1 MLTKEETKKIT
12 NLLKQIALFV
22 DFEENTSLTF
32 DKDVNALLEDLL
44 DLENEITALKLLIN
58 GLNAMLLRP
67 IEKEINFEVY
77 TGQDHWKDDYT
88 DVRLYLIEKRKEFVD
103 ENLLKLNNILEK
115 KLILNNDVNSKD
127 DVLIPD
133 LNTLQNRTKILLLQE
148 LGVLDFLKKKEPFK
162 NSTNLAKLIA
172 ELISGKNDDVN
183 AVYNSIRTDLSYVN
197 QKKNPKSPYTKPQ
210 IKIVNS
216 ILTSFSLPL
225 IK

>member
-12 NLLKQIALFV
+12 SLLKQIALFV
-22 DFEENTSLTF
+22 DFEQNTSLTF
-32 DKDVNALLEDLL
+32 DKDVNALLEGLL

-67 IEKEINFEVY
+67 IEKEIGYEVY
-77 TGQDHWKDDYT
+77 ICRDYWKDDP
-88 DVRLYLIEKRKEFVD
+88 DVRLFLIEKRKEFVD

-115 KLILNNDVNSKD
+115 KLILNNDVNAKD
-127 DVLIPD
+127 DVLITD

-183 AVYNSIRTDLSYVN
+183 SVYNSIRTDLSYVT
-197 QKKNPKSPYTKPQ
+197 QKKNSKSPYKNRQ

-216 ILTSFSLPL
+216 ILASFSLPL

>member
-12 NLLKQIALFV
+12 SLLKQIALFV
-22 DFEENTSLTF
+22 DFEQNTSLTF
-32 DKDVNALLEDLL
+32 DKDVNALLEGLL

-67 IEKEINFEVY
+67 IEKEIGYEVY
-77 TGQDHWKDDYT
+77 ICRDYWKDDP
-88 DVRLYLIEKRKEFVD
+88 DVRLFLIEKRKEFVD

-115 KLILNNDVNSKD
+115 KLILNNDVNAKD
-127 DVLIPD
+127 DVLITD

-148 LGVLDFLKKKEPFK
+148 LGVLDFLKKKETFK

-183 AVYNSIRTDLSYVN
+183 SVYNSIRTDLSYVT
-197 QKKNPKSPYTKPQ
+197 QKKNSKSPYKNRQ

-216 ILTSFSLPL
+216 ILASFSLPL

>member
-12 NLLKQIALFV
+12 SLLKQIALFV

-67 IEKEINFEVY
+67 IEKEIGYEVY
-77 TGQDHWKDDYT
+77 ICRDYWKDDP
-88 DVRLYLIEKRKEFVD
+88 DVRLFLIEKRKEFVD

-115 KLILNNDVNSKD
+115 KLILNNDVNAKD
-127 DVLIPD
+127 DVLITD

-148 LGVLDFLKKKEPFK
+148 LGVLDFLKKKETFK

-183 AVYNSIRTDLSYVN
+183 SVYNSIRTDLSYVT
-197 QKKNPKSPYTKPQ
+197 QKKNSKSPYKNRQ

-216 ILTSFSLPL
+216 ILASFSLPL

>member
-183 AVYNSIRTDLSYVN
+183 SVYNSIRTDLSYVT
-197 QKKNPKSPYTKPQ
+197 QKKNSKSPYKNRQ

-216 ILTSFSLPL
+216 ILASFSLPL

>member
-12 NLLKQIALFV
+12 SLLKQIALFV
-22 DFEENTSLTF
+22 DFEQNTSLTF
-32 DKDVNALLEDLL
+32 DRDVNTLLETFL

-67 IEKEINFEVY
+67 IEKEIDFEVY
-77 TGQDHWKDDYT
+77 IRQDYWKDDP
-88 DVRLYLIEKRKEFVD
+88 DRILFLIEKRKEFVD
-103 ENLLKLNNILEK
+103 ANLLKLNNILEK

-127 DVLIPD
+127 DVLSPD

-148 LGVLDFLKKKEPFK
+148 LGVLDFLKKKVPFK

-172 ELISGKNDDVN
+172 ELISGKNDDIN
-183 AVYNSIRTDLSYVN
+183 SVYESIRTDLSYVTHKN
-197 QKKNPKSPYTKPQ
+197 QSKSPYTKPQ
-210 IKIVNS
+210 IKKVNS
-216 ILTSFSLPL
+216 TLASFSLPL

>member
-148 LGVLDFLKKKEPFK
+148 LGILDLLKKKEPFK
-162 NSTNLAKLIA
+162 NGTNLAKLIA
-172 ELISGKNDDVN
+172 ELISGKNDDVKS
-183 AVYNSIRTDLSYVN
+183 VYNSIRTDLSYLTHQN
-197 QKKNPKSPYTKPQ
+197 NSKTPYTDKQ

-216 ILTSFSLPL
+216 ILASFSLPL

>member
-1 MLTKEETKKIT
+1 MLTKVETKKIT
-12 NLLKQIALFV
+12 SLLKQIALFV
-22 DFEENTSLTF
+22 DFEQNTSLTF

-67 IEKEINFEVY
+67 IEKEIGYEVY
-77 TGQDHWKDDYT
+77 ICRDYWKDDP
-88 DVRLYLIEKRKEFVD
+88 DVRLFLIEKRKEFVD

-115 KLILNNDVNSKD
+115 KLILNNDVNAKD
-127 DVLIPD
+127 DVLITD

-148 LGVLDFLKKKEPFK
+148 LGVLDFLKKKEPFN

-183 AVYNSIRTDLSYVN
+183 SVYNSIRTDLSYIT
-197 QKKNPKSPYTKPQ
+197 QKKNSKSPYKNRQ

-216 ILTSFSLPL
+216 ILASFSLPL

>member
-148 LGVLDFLKKKEPFK
+148 LGILDLLKKKEPFK
-162 NSTNLAKLIA
+162 NGTNLAKLIA

-183 AVYNSIRTDLSYVN
+183 SVYNSIRTDLSYIT
-197 QKKNPKSPYTKPQ
+197 QKKNSKSPYKNRQ

-216 ILTSFSLPL
+216 ILASFSLPL

>member
-12 NLLKQIALFV
+12 SLLKQIALFV
-22 DFEENTSLTF
+22 DFEQNTSLTF

-77 TGQDHWKDDYT
+77 TGQDYWKDDYT

-115 KLILNNDVNSKD
+115 KLILNNDVNAKD

-148 LGVLDFLKKKEPFK
+148 LGVLDFLKKKEPFN

-183 AVYNSIRTDLSYVN
+183 SVYNSIRTDLSYVT
-197 QKKNPKSPYTKPQ
+197 QKKNTKSPYKNRQ

-216 ILTSFSLPL
+216 ILASFSLPL

>member
-12 NLLKQIALFV
+12 SLLKQIALFV
-22 DFEENTSLTF
+22 DFEQNTSLTF
-32 DKDVNALLEDLL
+32 DKDVNDLLDDLL

-67 IEKEINFEVY
+67 IEKEIGYEVY
-77 TGQDHWKDDYT
+77 IRKDHWKDDPSAK
-88 DVRLYLIEKRKEFVD
+88 LFLIEKRKEFVD
-103 ENLLKLNNILEK
+103 ENLQKLNNILEK
-115 KLILNNDVNSKD
+115 KLILNNDVNAKD
-127 DVLIPD
+127 DILISD

-183 AVYNSIRTDLSYVN
+183 SVYNSIRTDLSYVT
-197 QKKNPKSPYTKPQ
+197 QKKNTKSPYKNRQ
-210 IKIVNS
+210 INIVNS
-216 ILTSFSLPL
+216 ILASFSLPL

>member
-12 NLLKQIALFV
+12 SLLKQIALFV
-22 DFEENTSLTF
+22 DFEQNTSLTF
-32 DKDVNALLEDLL
+32 DKDVNALLDDLL

-67 IEKEINFEVY
+67 IEKEIGYEVFIRK
-77 TGQDHWKDDYT
+77 DHWKDDP
-88 DVRLYLIEKRKEFVD
+88 DAKLFLIGKRKEFVD
-103 ENLLKLNNILEK
+103 ENLQKLNNILEK
-115 KLILNNDVNSKD
+115 KLILNNDVNAKD
-127 DVLIPD
+127 DILISD

-183 AVYNSIRTDLSYVN
+183 SVYNSIRTDLSYLTHQN
-197 QKKNPKSPYTKPQ
+197 NSKTPYTDKQ
-210 IKIVNS
+210 INKVNS
-216 ILTSFSLPL
+216 ILVKFSLPP
-225 IK
+225 IN

>member
-12 NLLKQIALFV
+12 SLLKQIALFV
-22 DFEENTSLTF
+22 DFEQNTSLTF

-67 IEKEINFEVY
+67 IEKEIGYEVY
-77 TGQDHWKDDYT
+77 ICRDYWKDDP
-88 DVRLYLIEKRKEFVD
+88 DVRLFLIEKRKEFVD

-115 KLILNNDVNSKD
+115 KLILNNDVNAKD
-127 DVLIPD
+127 DVLITD

-183 AVYNSIRTDLSYVN
+183 SVYNSIRTDLSYVT
-197 QKKNPKSPYTKPQ
+197 QKKNSKSPYKNRQ

-216 ILTSFSLPL
+216 ILASFSLPL

>member
-12 NLLKQIALFV
+12 SLLKQIALFV
-22 DFEENTSLTF
+22 DFEQNTSLTF
-32 DKDVNALLEDLL
+32 DKDANALLEDLL

-67 IEKEINFEVY
+67 IEKEIGYEVY
-77 TGQDHWKDDYT
+77 ICRDYWKDDP
-88 DVRLYLIEKRKEFVD
+88 DVRLFLIEKRKEFVD

-115 KLILNNDVNSKD
+115 KLILNNDVNAKD

-148 LGVLDFLKKKEPFK
+148 LGVLDFLKKKEPFN

-183 AVYNSIRTDLSYVN
+183 SVYNSIRTDLSYVT
-197 QKKNPKSPYTKPQ
+197 QKKNSKSPYKNRQ

-216 ILTSFSLPL
+216 ILASFSLPL

>member
-1 MLTKEETKKIT
+1 MLTKEENKKIT

-148 LGVLDFLKKKEPFK
+148 LGVLDLLKKKEPFK
-162 NSTNLAKLIA
+162 NGTNLAKLIA
-172 ELISGKNDDVN
+172 ELISGKNDDVKS
-183 AVYNSIRTDLSYVN
+183 VYNSIRTDLSYLTH
-197 QKKNPKSPYTKPQ
+197 QK
-210 IKIVNS
+210 
-216 ILTSFSLPL
+216 
-225 IK
+225 

>member
-77 TGQDHWKDDYT
+77 TGQDHWKDDCT

-148 LGVLDFLKKKEPFK
+148 LGILDLLKKKEPFK
-162 NSTNLAKLIA
+162 NGTNLAKLIA
-172 ELISGKNDDVN
+172 ELISGKNDDVKS
-183 AVYNSIRTDLSYVN
+183 VYNSIRTDLSYLTHQN
-197 QKKNPKSPYTKPQ
+197 NSKTPYTDKQ

-216 ILTSFSLPL
+216 ILASFSLPL

>member
-12 NLLKQIALFV
+12 SLLKQIALFV
-22 DFEENTSLTF
+22 DFEQNTSLTF

-67 IEKEINFEVY
+67 IEKEIGYEVY
-77 TGQDHWKDDYT
+77 ICRDYWKDDP
-88 DVRLYLIEKRKEFVD
+88 DVRLFLIEKRKEFVD

-115 KLILNNDVNSKD
+115 KLILNNDVNAKD

-183 AVYNSIRTDLSYVN
+183 SVYSSIRTDLSYVT

-216 ILTSFSLPL
+216 TLSSFFLPI

>member
-12 NLLKQIALFV
+12 SLLKQIALFV
-22 DFEENTSLTF
+22 DFEQNTSLTF

-67 IEKEINFEVY
+67 IEKEIGYEVY
-77 TGQDHWKDDYT
+77 ICRDYWKDDP
-88 DVRLYLIEKRKEFVD
+88 DVRLFLIEKRKEFVD

-115 KLILNNDVNSKD
+115 KLILNNDVNAKD

-183 AVYNSIRTDLSYVN
+183 SVYNSIRTDLSYVT
-197 QKKNPKSPYTKPQ
+197 QKKNTKSPYKNRQ

-216 ILTSFSLPL
+216 ILASFSLPL

>member
-1 MLTKEETKKIT
+1 MLTKEENKKIT

-148 LGVLDFLKKKEPFK
+148 LGILDLLKKKEPFK
-162 NSTNLAKLIA
+162 NGTNLAKLIA
-172 ELISGKNDDVN
+172 ELISGKNDDVKS
-183 AVYNSIRTDLSYVN
+183 VYNSIRTDLSYLTHQN
-197 QKKNPKSPYTKPQ
+197 NSKTPYTDKQ
-210 IKIVNS
+210 IKIINS
-216 ILTSFSLPL
+216 ILASFSLPL